1 MAYGDEWRAAQ
12 ARGEYTTA
20 SLANEGFIHCSTIQ
34 QVLIPANA
42 RFRGKADLVLLCL
55 DAAKI
60 HAPII
65 FEDLYQSGIEFPH
78 IYGTINLDAIVAVL
92 DFIPQADGMYVLP
105 DHLNH
110 MASAGRLL
118 NPEE

>member
-1 MAYGDEWRAAQ
+1 MLLHIAYGDEWRAAQ

-42 RFRGKADLVLLCL
+42 RFRGKTGLVLLCL

-65 FEDLYQSGIEFPH
+65 FEDSYQAGMEFPH
-78 IYGTINLDAIVAVL
+78 IYGTINLDAVVAVL
-92 DFIPQADGMYVLP
+92 DFMPQADGTFVLP
-105 DHLNH
+105 EQLSTLH
-110 MASAGRLL
+110 
-118 NPEE
+118 